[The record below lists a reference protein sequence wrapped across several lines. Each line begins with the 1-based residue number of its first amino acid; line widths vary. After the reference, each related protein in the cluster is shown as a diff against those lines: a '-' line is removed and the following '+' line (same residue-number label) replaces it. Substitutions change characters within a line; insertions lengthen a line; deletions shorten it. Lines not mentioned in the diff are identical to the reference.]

1 MWIKRYY
8 EYGGDFLQKGKV
20 NMLYGPRRAGKSA
33 LIEKLLSSRK
43 DNIYRGV
50 GDDMRLQLLINS
62 LDKARILNMFNDYDV
77 IYIDEAQQIREI
89 GWGLKLLI
97 DALPNTLIIATG
109 SSSFQLS
116 SKVGEP
122 LTGRSNI
129 NRLYPVSLLELS
141 REYGKMY
148 LYENLENFLIYG
160 TYPEIL
166 ILNNRAK
173 KIDYLIQ
180 LMNSYLFKDVLELE
194 NIKNSNQLFNLLKM
208 IAFQIG
214 KDVSHN
220 ELSNS
225 LDISKHTV
233 RKYLEILEKAF
244 VIKRVGPYSSNLRK
258 EISKSQRYYFFD
270 NGILNAILNNFN
282 TIDQRNDV
290 GMLWENFM
298 FMERLKKQH
307 YKKVYSNNYFW
318 RTYDQKEVDLVEERD
333 GKLYGFEFKW
343 SPKKNKIQKKFL
355 DFYPSS
361 SLEVINNEN
370 FMDFVL

>member
-1 MWIKRYY
+1 MWVHRFH
-8 EYGGDFLQKGKV
+8 ENSDNFLQKGKV

-33 LIEKLLSSRK
+33 LIEQLLASRK
-43 DNIYRGV
+43 GNIYRGV
-50 GDDMRLQLLINS
+50 GDDMRLQLLINA
-62 LDKARILNMFNDYDV
+62 LDKAKILTMFNDYDV
-77 IYIDEAQQIREI
+77 IFIDEAQQIREI
-89 GWGLKLLI
+89 GWGLKLLV
-97 DALPNTLIIATG
+97 DNLPNTLIIATG
-109 SSSFQLS
+109 SSSFKLS

-122 LTGRSNI
+122 LTGRSNTNI
-129 NRLYPVSLLELS
+129 LFPVSLLELS
-141 REYGKMY
+141 KEYGKMY

-160 TYPEIL
+160 TYPEVLTI
-166 ILNNRAK
+166 NSRAK

-233 RKYLEILEKAF
+233 RRYLEILEKAF
-244 VIKRVGPYSSNLRK
+244 VIKRVGPYSRNLRK
-258 EISKSQRYYFFD
+258 EISKSQRYYFLD
-270 NGILNAILNNFN
+270 NGILNAVINNFN
-282 TIDQRNDV
+282 HIDQRNDI
-290 GMLWENFM
+290 GILWENFM

-318 RTYDQKEVDLVEERD
+318 RTYDQKEVDLVEERE
-333 GKLYGFEFKW
+333 GKLFGYEFKW
-343 SPKKNKIQKKFL
+343 SPKKYKIQKTFL
-355 DFYPSS
+355 EAYPNSS
-361 SLEVINNEN
+361 IEVINNEN
-370 FMDFVL
+370 YFDFVL

>member
-1 MWIKRYY
+1 MWVHRFH
-8 EYGGDFLQKGKV
+8 ENNDNFLQKGKV

-33 LIEKLLSSRK
+33 LIEQLLASK
-43 DNIYRGV
+43 KGNIYRGV

-62 LDKARILNMFNDYDV
+62 LDKAKILTMFNDYDV
-77 IYIDEAQQIREI
+77 IFIDEAQQIREI
-89 GWGLKLLI
+89 GWGLKLLV
-97 DALPNTLIIATG
+97 DNLPNTLIIATG
-109 SSSFQLS
+109 SSSFKLS

-129 NRLYPVSLLELS
+129 NILFPISLLELS
-141 REYGKMY
+141 KEYGKMY

-160 TYPEIL
+160 TYPEVLTI
-166 ILNNRAK
+166 NSRAK

-194 NIKNSNQLFNLLKM
+194 SIKNSNQLFNLLKM

-233 RKYLEILEKAF
+233 RRYLEILEKAF
-244 VIKRVGPYSSNLRK
+244 VIKRVGPYSRNLRK

-270 NGILNAILNNFN
+270 NGILNAIINNFN
-282 TIDQRNDV
+282 HLDQRNDI
-290 GMLWENFM
+290 GILWENFM
-298 FMERLKKQH
+298 FMERLKKQQYH
-307 YKKVYSNNYFW
+307 KLYSNNYFW
-318 RTYDQKEVDLVEERD
+318 RTYDQKEIDLVEERE
-333 GKLYGFEFKW
+333 GKLFGYEFKW
-343 SPKKNKIQKKFL
+343 SPKKYKIQKTFL
-355 DFYPSS
+355 EAYPNSS
-361 SLEVINNEN
+361 AEVINNEN